1 MKTTYQTIYSLTAG
15 TLHSSQV
22 YQYKTKDGRAVFV
35 FSYEYQPEGYYV
47 IAIHHLPSYQGRDER
62 ASVAHWL
69 DECDESPLDKKIC
82 FHEGKEPTTLEKAK
96 NISVQWAELTWNYIR
111 TGVTIDEQII
121 RNN

>member
-1 MKTTYQTIYSLTAG
+1 MKTTYQTIRSLTAG

-22 YQYKTKDGRAVFV
+22 YQYKTKDGRAVFA
-35 FSYEYQPEGYYV
+35 FSYEYQPEGYYD
-47 IAIHHLPSYQGRDER
+47 IAIHHLPSYQGRDDG
-62 ASVAHWL
+62 SNIAHWL
-69 DECDESPLDKKIC
+69 SCYESPINKRIC
-82 FHEGKEPTTLEKAK
+82 FFEGKEPTTLEKAK

>member
-1 MKTTYQTIYSLTAG
+1 MKTTFQTIHSLTAG

-22 YQYKTKDGRAVFV
+22 YQYKTKDGRAVFA
-35 FSYEYQPEGYYV
+35 FSYEYHEGYYD
-47 IAIHHLPSYQGRDER
+47 IAIHHLPSYQGRNESSH
-62 ASVAHWL
+62 AAHWL
-69 DECDESPLDKKIC
+69 LCDESPLNKKIC